1 MQILDMSGLE
11 SIVACENGE
20 RLIKGA
26 FDGVRIE
33 QTLPSQPENGFW
45 ALDVDINCFV
55 FIAFNG
61 NLKFADI
68 D

>member
-33 QTLPSQPENGFW
+33 QTLPSQPERGFW
-45 ALDVDINCFV
+45 ALDADLGCFV
-55 FIAFNG
+55 FIPFNG